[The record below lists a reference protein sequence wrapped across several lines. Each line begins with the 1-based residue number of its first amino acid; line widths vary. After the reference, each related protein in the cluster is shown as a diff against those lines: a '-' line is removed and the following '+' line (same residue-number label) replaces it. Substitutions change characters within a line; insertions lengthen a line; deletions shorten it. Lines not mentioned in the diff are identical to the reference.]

1 MNGNFMFYNPTKIYF
16 GENSIINL
24 EKELANYGNNILLAY
39 GGGSIKKNGIYD
51 KVVEILNKC
60 NKNIVEFNNIMPNP
74 TYKKLLEGKKLIE
87 DNNINLILAVGGGSV
102 IDLAKAISVSA
113 YQDDVWNRYW
123 INEEEVNHSVIPVA
137 SILTMVGTGSEM
149 NGGSVIT
156 NEETKIKSGRVFGPD
171 CFPKFSILDPTYTFT
186 VSKYQMVSGIFD
198 IISHLLEQYLSGDD
212 DNVSDY
218 LIEGLLRSVLRNAK
232 VALDDMT
239 NYEARSNLMW
249 ASTVALNTLVG
260 LGKEQDWEVHSIEHQ
275 LGAYTDCAHGIGLA
289 IISIPYYKHIYKYGL
304 DKFYSLAINVFNVKT
319 DNLTKEEVAFNG
331 ILELEK
337 FIKLCGIPTKL
348 RDVFATEEKLE
359 LIAESSD
366 ISETAYKVM
375 TKEEILEILKECF

>member
-16 GENSIINL
+16 GENSITNL
-24 EKELANYGNNILLAY
+24 ENELVNYGPNILLSY

-51 KVVEILNKC
+51 QVIKILKKC
-60 NKNIVEFNNIMPNP
+60 NKNIVEFSGIMPNP
-74 TYKKLLEGKKLIE
+74 TYKKLLEGKQLIE
-87 DNNINLILAVGGGSV
+87 DNKIDLILAVGGGSV

-113 YQDDVWNRYW
+113 YQEDVWNRYW
-123 INEEEVNHSVIPVA
+123 INEEEVNHKVVPVA

-156 NEETKIKSGRVFGPD
+156 NEEEKIKSGRVFGPD

-198 IISHLLEQYLSGDD
+198 IISHLLEQYLSGED

-218 LIEGLLRSVLRNAK
+218 LIEGLLRSVIRNAK
-232 VALDDMT
+232 VAINDMT

-260 LGKEQDWEVHSIEHQ
+260 LSKDQDWEVHSIEHQ

-289 IISIPYYKHIYKYGL
+289 IISIPYYKHIYKYGV
-304 DKFYSLAINVFNVKT
+304 DKFYSLAVNVFNVQT
-319 DNLTKEEVAFNG
+319 ADLTKEEVAYEG

-337 FIKLCGIPTKL
+337 FIKLCEIPTTL
-348 RDVFATEEKLE
+348 REVNATSDMLE
-359 LIAESSD
+359 DIANSSD